1 MRNLICIYLGDK
13 MILPA
18 GLLSETRFGDTKFFV
33 QTEFASRP
41 QPRVTTTISID
52 GAVVEKV
59 ENIWEK
65 LPQTEEEKEAI
76 ETYLREQHQRVL
88 KTIEEKKGNLI
99 SFEPGKVEE
108 NPYEDAAIINLKEE
122 LSKIK
127 GVLGWVFLLTGSRM
141 TMYLQSEP
149 EDRRGEDL
157 TWQMKELSLFLPK
170 VTDLGN
176 FKGGILTSSQSRL
189 LFLPF
194 KRHMVGIK
202 LDSKVDCEKLVKRI
216 KSLL

>member
-1 MRNLICIYLGDK
+1 

-59 ENIWEK
+59 ENIWDK
-65 LPQTEEEKEAI
+65 LPQTEEEKGAI
-76 ETYLREQHQRVL
+76 ETCLREQHQRVL
-88 KTIEEKKGNLI
+88 KTIREKKGNLI
-99 SFEPGKVEE
+99 SFEPGQVEE
-108 NPYEDAAIINLKEE
+108 SPYEDESIIKLREE
-122 LSKIK
+122 LSKLK

-141 TMYLQSEP
+141 TMYLLSEP
-149 EDRRGEDL
+149 EDRWGEDFM
-157 TWQMKELSLFLPK
+157 WQMKELSLFLPQ
-170 VTDLGN
+170 VTELGN
-176 FKGGILTSSQSRL
+176 FKGGILTSSQNRL

-194 KRHMVGIK
+194 NRHMVGLK
-202 LDSKVDCEKLVKRI
+202 LDPNVDCEKLVKRI

>member
-1 MRNLICIYLGDK
+1 

-41 QPRVTTTISID
+41 QPRLTTTISVD

-59 ENIWEK
+59 ENTWDQ
-65 LPQTEEEKEAI
+65 LPQTEEERETI
-76 ETYLREQHQRVL
+76 EKCLREQHQQVL
-88 KTIEEKKGNLI
+88 KTIRQKKGNLI
-99 SFEPGKVEE
+99 SFESGQVEE
-108 NPYEDAAIINLKEE
+108 SPYEDESIIKLKNE
-122 LSKIK
+122 LSQIK
-127 GVLGWVFLLTGSRM
+127 GVGGWVFLLTGSRM
-141 TMYLQSEP
+141 TMYLLSEP
-149 EDRRGEDL
+149 EDRKGEDL
-157 TWQMKELSLFLPK
+157 LWQMKELSLLLSR
-170 VTDLGN
+170 VTELGN

-194 KRHMVGIK
+194 NKHLVGLK
-202 LDSKVDCEKLVKRI
+202 LDPQVDCQRLVKRI

>member
-1 MRNLICIYLGDK
+1 

-41 QPRVTTTISID
+41 QPRVTTTISVD

-65 LPQTEEEKEAI
+65 LPQTDEEKEAI

-88 KTIEEKKGNLI
+88 KTIKEKKGNLI
-99 SFEPGKVEE
+99 SFEPGQVEE
-108 NPYEDAAIINLKEE
+108 SPYEDENIVKLREE
-122 LSKIK
+122 LAKTK
-127 GVLGWVFLLTGSRM
+127 GVRGWVFLLSGSRL
-141 TMYLQSEP
+141 TMYLLSEP
-149 EDRRGEDL
+149 EDRKGEDFM
-157 TWQMKELSLFLPK
+157 WQMNELSLFLPK
-170 VTDLGN
+170 ATGLGN
-176 FKGGILTSSQSRL
+176 FKGGILTSSQNRL

-194 KRHMVGIK
+194 HRHMVGLK
-202 LDSKVDCEKLVKRI
+202 LDPGVDCEKLVKKI
-216 KSLL
+216 KSLQ

>member
-1 MRNLICIYLGDK
+1 MN
-13 MILPA
+13 LPA

-33 QTEFASRP
+33 QTEFATRP

-59 ENIWEK
+59 ENVWDK
-65 LPQTEEEKEAI
+65 LPQTEEEKESI

-88 KTIEEKKGNLI
+88 KTIREKKGNLI

-108 NPYEDAAIINLKEE
+108 NPFEDAAIINLKKE

-141 TMYLQSEP
+141 TMYLVSEP
-149 EDRRGEDL
+149 EDRRGGRSHVADERVILAPAKSDRLGEFQGGDFDL
-157 TWQMKELSLFLPK
+157 APKPPALFAFPK
-170 VTDLGN
+170 AYGGN
-176 FKGGILTSSQSRL
+176 
-189 LFLPF
+189 
-194 KRHMVGIK
+194 
-202 LDSKVDCEKLVKRI
+202 
-216 KSLL
+216 

>member
-1 MRNLICIYLGDK
+1 MGAN

-18 GLLSETRFGDTKFFV
+18 GLLSETRFGDIKFFV

-41 QPRVTTTISID
+41 QPRLTTTISVD

-59 ENIWEK
+59 ENTWNQ
-65 LPQTEEEKEAI
+65 LPQTEEEKETI
-76 ETYLREQHQRVL
+76 EKRLKEQHQQVL
-88 KTIEEKKGNLI
+88 KTIRQKKGNLI
-99 SFEPGKVEE
+99 SFEPGRVEE
-108 NPYEDAAIINLKEE
+108 SPDEDESIIKLKKE

-127 GVLGWVFLLTGSRM
+127 GVGGWVFLLTGSRM
-141 TMYLQSEP
+141 TMYLLSEP
-149 EDRRGEDL
+149 EDRKGEDL
-157 TWQMKELSLFLPK
+157 MWQMKELFFLLPQL
-170 VTDLGN
+170 TELGN

-194 KRHMVGIK
+194 NKHLVGLK
-202 LDSKVDCEKLVKRI
+202 LDPQVDCERLVKRI